1 MLCFRR
7 NMEAY
12 ASLEIWKPGLPVE
25 ASMPITLR
33 NKAIEDRIR
42 EIGKRTGEGP
52 SAVIARAIGE
62 VEERLKAEDE
72 ALREKRIA
80 AMERLR
86 AMLPK
91 LTDEDRRAI
100 DRAMDDLYDEN
111 GLPKETCPHLFFIHR
126 HPSR

>member
-1 MLCFRR
+1 
-7 NMEAY
+7 
-12 ASLEIWKPGLPVE
+12 
-25 ASMPITLR
+25 MPITLR

-111 GLPKETCPHLFFIHR
+111 GLPK
-126 HPSR
+126 

>member
-1 MLCFRR
+1 
-7 NMEAY
+7 
-12 ASLEIWKPGLPVE
+12 
-25 ASMPITLR
+25 MPITLR

-52 SAVIARAIGE
+52 SAVIARAMGE

-111 GLPKETCPHLFFIHR
+111 GLPK
-126 HPSR
+126 

>member
-1 MLCFRR
+1 MLP
-7 NMEAY
+7 A
-12 ASLEIWKPGLPVE
+12 E

-100 DRAMDDLYDEN
+100 DRAINDLYDEN
-111 GLPKETCPHLFFIHR
+111 GLPK
-126 HPSR
+126 

>member
-1 MLCFRR
+1 MA
-7 NMEAY
+7 AY
-12 ASLEIWKPGLPVE
+12 GSLEICKPRLTVE
-25 ASMPITLR
+25 ASTAMTLR
-33 NKAIEDRIR
+33 NKAIEERIR

-62 VEERLKAEDE
+62 VEERLKAEEE

-91 LTDEDRRAI
+91 LTHEDRRAI

-111 GLPKETCPHLFFIHR
+111 GLPK
-126 HPSR
+126 

>member
-1 MLCFRR
+1 
-7 NMEAY
+7 
-12 ASLEIWKPGLPVE
+12 
-25 ASMPITLR
+25 MPITLR
-33 NKAIEDRIR
+33 NKAIEERIR

-111 GLPKETCPHLFFIHR
+111 GLPK
-126 HPSR
+126 

>member
-1 MLCFRR
+1 MLP
-7 NMEAY
+7 E
-12 ASLEIWKPGLPVE
+12 E

-111 GLPKETCPHLFFIHR
+111 GLPK
-126 HPSR
+126 

>member
-1 MLCFRR
+1 
-7 NMEAY
+7 
-12 ASLEIWKPGLPVE
+12 
-25 ASMPITLR
+25 MPITLR

-52 SAVIARAIGE
+52 SAVIARAIVE

-111 GLPKETCPHLFFIHR
+111 GLPK
-126 HPSR
+126 

>member
-1 MLCFRR
+1 MAMLCFRR

-12 ASLEIWKPGLPVE
+12 ASLEIWKPRLPVE

-33 NKAIEDRIR
+33 NKANSDRIR
-42 EIGKRTGEGP
+42 ELGKPTGEGP
-52 SAVIARAIGE
+52 RGVIARRIGE

-91 LTDEDRRAI
+91 LTDEDRGAI
-100 DRAMDDLYDEN
+100 AWAMDDLSDEN
-111 GLPKETCPHLFFIHR
+111 GLAK
-126 HPSR
+126 